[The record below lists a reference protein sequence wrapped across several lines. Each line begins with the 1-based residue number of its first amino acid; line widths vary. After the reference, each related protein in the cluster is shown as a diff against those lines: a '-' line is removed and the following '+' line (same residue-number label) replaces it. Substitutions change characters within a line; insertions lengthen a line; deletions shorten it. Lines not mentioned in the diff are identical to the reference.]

1 MVEEQSCFFFECIFQ
16 VEKIHSNN
24 SIPLYLIQEGRE
36 VIRLRST
43 LQGLMERCSHIS
55 SELET
60 FISDLASQKS
70 VDSLDT
76 SRSYVL
82 KQPALLTSRLA
93 KILFLYWVSG
103 YAMILVTLKGLC
115 IFLAHYL
122 FNTFF
127 MCML

>member
-1 MVEEQSCFFFECIFQ
+1 MTQYCDHHCFTLVPSSCRDENWFWCYLIGILQ

-24 SIPLYLIQEGRE
+24 SIPSYLIQEGRE

-43 LQGLMERCSHIS
+43 LQGLMERCNHIS

-82 KQPALLTSRLA
+82 KQPGLLTSRLPA
-93 KILFLYWVSG
+93 YFRFSNIVCLKVIACIL
-103 YAMILVTLKGLC
+103 A
-115 IFLAHYL
+115 
-122 FNTFF
+122 
-127 MCML
+127 